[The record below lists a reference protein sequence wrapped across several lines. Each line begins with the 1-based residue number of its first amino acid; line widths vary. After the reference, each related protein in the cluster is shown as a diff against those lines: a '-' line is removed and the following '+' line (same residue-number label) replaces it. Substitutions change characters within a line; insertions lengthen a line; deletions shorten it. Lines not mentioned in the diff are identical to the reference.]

1 MTQRNLTISGGGRK
15 LTSEEHEQKVIEQFI
30 HLRAEN
36 KAVSATRLIEIGQH
50 FAQQLEVPLECTK
63 GWLRRFL
70 DRNFLKL
77 RAVTSK
83 ISHDPIELAYRA
95 TEFIKYVR
103 HIIIVKNITPGGI
116 WNCAE
121 TAIFCEPNESR
132 TIDFIDQKIVVV
144 KSAGLAKVR
153 LTGIVMANA
162 LGVKKTP
169 VIIAQGSGNTT
180 NREEGCFILKRESSG
195 MNGDL
200 FIKYLQLMFPLTSK
214 AAASRMLLIFDS
226 APAHRSKK
234 VKAYLK
240 ERGFNYVLIPGG
252 LTGLLQPADVSW
264 FKPMKATIR
273 NCIEEWLKTAP
284 VTTSNRV
291 RAPLANDMAKW
302 MKESL
307 DKLKSEVISKS
318 FQASFLGPSQTLL
331 ISRHPS
337 IRPHLDINSFD
348 ALLP

>member
-1 MTQRNLTISGGGRK
+1 
-15 LTSEEHEQKVIEQFI
+15 
-30 HLRAEN
+30 
-36 KAVSATRLIEIGQH
+36 
-50 FAQQLEVPLECTK
+50 
-63 GWLRRFL
+63 
-70 DRNFLKL
+70 
-77 RAVTSK
+77 
-83 ISHDPIELAYRA
+83 
-95 TEFIKYVR
+95 
-103 HIIIVKNITPGGI
+103 
-116 WNCAE
+116 
-121 TAIFCEPNESR
+121 
-132 TIDFIDQKIVVV
+132 
-144 KSAGLAKVR
+144 
-153 LTGIVMANA
+153 
-162 LGVKKTP
+162 
-169 VIIAQGSGNTT
+169 
-180 NREEGCFILKRESSG
+180 

-214 AAASRMLLIFDS
+214 AAANRMLLVFDS

-240 ERGFNYVLIPGG
+240 ERGFNYVLILGG

-273 NCIEEWLKTAP
+273 NCIEEWLETAP

-318 FQASFLGPSQTLL
+318 FQVSFLGPSQTLL

-348 ALLP
+348 ALLPYSSSDEEEVIDLDSSSDDDIDDLLQLNNSLNLGMDNDVVAVFD